1 VATWASTLI
10 FTMSGEAQH
19 KAFIDCLTELINTTP
34 NLQMAIGMRSD
45 FRGRLR
51 EYPEF
56 KITSKID
63 VGHLNREEIQEAIE
77 KPAE

>member
-1 VATWASTLI
+1 
-10 FTMSGEAQH
+10 MSGEAQR
-19 KAFIDCLTELINTTP
+19 KAFIDCLTELINTIP
-34 NLQMAIGMRSD
+34 NLQMAIGMRSHI
-45 FRGRLR
+45 RGRLR